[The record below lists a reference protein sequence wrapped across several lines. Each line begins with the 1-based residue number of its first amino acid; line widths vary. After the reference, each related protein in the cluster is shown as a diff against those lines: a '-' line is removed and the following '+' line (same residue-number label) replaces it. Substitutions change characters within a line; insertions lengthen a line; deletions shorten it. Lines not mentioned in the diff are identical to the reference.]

1 MVDFI
6 EHKLAEPISDTIEAI
21 DSLKQLN
28 IPVALLTN
36 NWFVEEG
43 TTPFAVTISKLI
55 FRCN

>member
-6 EHKLAEPISDTIEAI
+6 ETQLAEPISDTIEAI
-21 DSLKQLN
+21 DSLKELN

-43 TTPFAVTISKLI
+43 TKGQFYRFQVR
-55 FRCN
+55 F

>member
-6 EHKLAEPISDTIEAI
+6 EHQLAEPISDTIEAI

-43 TTPFAVTISKLI
+43 TTPIAVTISKLI